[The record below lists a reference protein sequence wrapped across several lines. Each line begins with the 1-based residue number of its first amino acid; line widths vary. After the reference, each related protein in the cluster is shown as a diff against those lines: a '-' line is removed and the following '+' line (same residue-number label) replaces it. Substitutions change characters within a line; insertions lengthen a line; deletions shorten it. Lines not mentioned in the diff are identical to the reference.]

1 MRAQNSHPANG
12 SNRGFSQDIT
22 REDFLKRA
30 AAASAAVS
38 VAGFGGL
45 GLAGEAHGQLPVIDP
60 LLEDQLAG
68 VGEATPVRAILTYEA
83 KPTAAQVRQVRQ
95 TGASVHEFEVLPML
109 GILATGE
116 QIRRMPSLEGVA
128 SVYADRQLDLFLDES
143 RPLVGADRVKRQL
156 GFSGEGVGVAVIDSG
171 IDGLYSQDVRFPE
184 RTVQNVKI
192 VGDNLFTGETV
203 TLENLP
209 NTDTTSGHGTHVS
222 GVVGGDG
229 SASEGR
235 YTGVAPGAD
244 LVGVGV
250 GDGPFVLFALQGFDY
265 VLANRRTYN
274 IQVINNSYGTTG
286 EFDPD
291 EPMNVATKQA
301 HDAGI
306 TVVFASGNSGPEND
320 TLNPFSVA
328 PWVIGVAAGAKDG
341 KTLAEFSSRGRPGSD
356 LYRPALT
363 APGVDIVSTRAST
376 GVGTGLPAA
385 PDDAGNIPPEL
396 LPFYTTLSGTSFS
409 SPHVAG
415 AVALMKQANPA
426 LTPDEAKQS
435 LMQTATPMD
444 SAVHEAGAGYLDAFG
459 AVQAVQSTTAAAA
472 GS

>member
-1 MRAQNSHPANG
+1 M
-12 SNRGFSQDIT
+12 
-22 REDFLKRA
+22 
-30 AAASAAVS
+30 
-38 VAGFGGL
+38 
-45 GLAGEAHGQLPVIDP
+45 IDP
-60 LLEDQLAG
+60 LLEDQLSG

-83 KPTAAQVRQVRQ
+83 RPTEEQVREVRQ
-95 TGASVHEFEVLPML
+95 TGALVHEFEVLPML
-109 GILATGE
+109 GVLATGE
-116 QIRRMPSLEGVA
+116 QIRQIPSLEGVS

-143 RPLVGADRVKRQL
+143 RPLVGADRVENEL
-156 GFSGEGVGVAVIDSG
+156 GFRGEGIGVAVIDSG

-192 VGDNLFTGETV
+192 VGDNLFTGQSV
-203 TLENLP
+203 VLEDLP

-235 YTGVAPGAD
+235 YTGVAPGVD
-244 LVGVGV
+244 LVGIGV

-265 VLANRRTYN
+265 VLANRRRYN
-274 IQVINNSYGTTG
+274 IQVVNNSYGTTG

-291 EPMNVATKQA
+291 EPLNVATKEA

-306 TVVFASGNSGPEND
+306 TVVFASGNAGPDND

-328 PWVIGVAAGAKDG
+328 PWVIGVAAGQKDG
-341 KTLAEFSSRGRPGSD
+341 ETLAEFSSRGRPGSD
-356 LYRPALT
+356 LYRPTLT

-376 GVGTGLPAA
+376 GVGTGLLAV
-385 PDDAGNIPPEL
+385 PDDAGNIPPDL

-415 AVALMKQANPA
+415 TVALMKQANPD

-435 LMQTATPMD
+435 LTRTATPMD
-444 SAVHEAGAGYLDAFG
+444 YAVHEAGAGYLDAFE
-459 AVQAVQSTTAAAA
+459 AVQTVQSNTAAAA
-472 GS
+472 GR